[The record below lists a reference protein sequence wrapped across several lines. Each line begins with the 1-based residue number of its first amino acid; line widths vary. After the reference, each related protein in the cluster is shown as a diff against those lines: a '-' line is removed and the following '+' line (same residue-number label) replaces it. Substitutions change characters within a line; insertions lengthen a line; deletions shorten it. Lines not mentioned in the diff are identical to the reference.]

1 MLSDL
6 IRMRTMHKASLRS
19 GYCIEIIKVRMEL
32 GLRFDYQA
40 IKGEVVTTAV
50 LF

>member
-1 MLSDL
+1 MSSDL
-6 IRMRTMHKASLRS
+6 IRMRTIHKASLS
-19 GYCIEIIKVRMEL
+19 YCIEIIKVRMEL

-40 IKGEVVTTAV
+40 NKGEVATNGV